1 MSGKKERLMFVVTSA
16 EEQPDKATIP
26 FVLANAALAMDQ
38 EAIVVL
44 QVTGVYL
51 AMKKYARHVHAS
63 GFPPLQELMEAFFE
77 QGGKLWVCG
86 PCIQARQISK
96 EDLIEQAEIVAG
108 ATLIDAIL
116 DAKNVLTY

>member
-1 MSGKKERLMFVVTSA
+1 MTRKKEKLMFIVTCA

-63 GFPPLQELMEAFFE
+63 GFPPLQDLMEAFFD
-77 QGGKLWVCG
+77 QGGKLWVCA
-86 PCIQARQISK
+86 PCLQSRQITK
-96 EDLIEQAEIVAG
+96 EDLIEQAEIMAG
-108 ATLIDAIL
+108 ASLIDAIL